1 MNPIVEIRNVHKI
14 YTRGS
19 EKLDV
24 LQGVTVQVAAGEFLA
39 LMGPSGS
46 GKTTLLNLMAGI
58 DTPSSGEVIVNG
70 RDISKMGEDQLA
82 AWRTRN
88 VGYVFQSFNLV
99 PVLTAYE
106 NVELPLLLLPLDRRR
121 RHEQVMTSLEVVGLA
136 DRKDHLPR
144 QLSGGQEQRVAIARA
159 IVTDPPLVLAD
170 EPTGDLDRENAKA
183 VMELVGRVVSRVQQN
198 VRHRHPRP
206 EGGRMRN
213 ARVAHGQGRARRER
227 ATLGGEPMKFL
238 FFAFKSLSRNP
249 VRTTLTL
256 LGVGVAIFLFTGVVS
271 LDQGMRRMLANS
283 AGDDTLVVFDKYQGC
298 PPLSKLPT
306 SYEAQVAE
314 LSGVAETTPTLF
326 LLSACSRATDLVAVH
341 GIEPEKFRRFRKIDI
356 PEEQYRAFS
365 QERGAAIVGEKVA
378 RTYGWRIGQAVTL
391 QKLGD
396 ISFTVRGIFR
406 APGSSLEN
414 AILVDLDY
422 LQFATNQTGKMTLLL
437 VKVSDPARAGAV
449 AERVDALF
457 SSSASPTKTT
467 PERSFIASAISGVT
481 GIVEFSRWLGYVALG
496 IILVGVGNSLA
507 MTIRDR
513 TREFAILKTLGFRR
527 PQVLRLVIFEA
538 VLSSLLGGA
547 LGAGLA
553 WLAVNRSNLSL
564 SVEGFTI
571 APHVTLELALL
582 AVALAGVLGTVAA
595 VLPAINASRL
605 KIVQALREV
614 D

>member
-1 MNPIVEIRNVHKI
+1 
-14 YTRGS
+14 
-19 EKLDV
+19 
-24 LQGVTVQVAAGEFLA
+24 
-39 LMGPSGS
+39 
-46 GKTTLLNLMAGI
+46 
-58 DTPSSGEVIVNG
+58 
-70 RDISKMGEDQLA
+70 
-82 AWRTRN
+82 
-88 VGYVFQSFNLV
+88 
-99 PVLTAYE
+99 
-106 NVELPLLLLPLDRRR
+106 
-121 RHEQVMTSLEVVGLA
+121 
-136 DRKDHLPR
+136 
-144 QLSGGQEQRVAIARA
+144 
-159 IVTDPPLVLAD
+159 
-170 EPTGDLDRENAKA
+170 
-183 VMELVGRVVSRVQQN
+183 
-198 VRHRHPRP
+198 
-206 EGGRMRN
+206 
-213 ARVAHGQGRARRER
+213 
-227 ATLGGEPMKFL
+227 MKFL
-238 FFAFKSLSRNP
+238 PFAFKSLSRNP
-249 VRTTLTL
+249 VRATLTL
-256 LGVGVAIFLFTGVVS
+256 LGVGVAMFLFTGVVS

-378 RTYGWRIGQAVTL
+378 RTYGWRIGQAVML

-414 AILVDLDY
+414 AILVGLDY

-457 SSSASPTKTT
+457 SSSASLTKTT

-481 GIVEFSRWLGYVALG
+481 GIVEFSRWLGCVALG
-496 IILVGVGNSLA
+496 IIIVGVGNSLA

-553 WLAVNRSNLSL
+553 WLTVNRSNLSL

>member
-1 MNPIVEIRNVHKI
+1 
-14 YTRGS
+14 
-19 EKLDV
+19 
-24 LQGVTVQVAAGEFLA
+24 
-39 LMGPSGS
+39 
-46 GKTTLLNLMAGI
+46 
-58 DTPSSGEVIVNG
+58 
-70 RDISKMGEDQLA
+70 
-82 AWRTRN
+82 
-88 VGYVFQSFNLV
+88 
-99 PVLTAYE
+99 
-106 NVELPLLLLPLDRRR
+106 
-121 RHEQVMTSLEVVGLA
+121 
-136 DRKDHLPR
+136 
-144 QLSGGQEQRVAIARA
+144 
-159 IVTDPPLVLAD
+159 
-170 EPTGDLDRENAKA
+170 
-183 VMELVGRVVSRVQQN
+183 
-198 VRHRHPRP
+198 
-206 EGGRMRN
+206 
-213 ARVAHGQGRARRER
+213 
-227 ATLGGEPMKFL
+227 MKFL

-249 VRTTLTL
+249 VRATLTL
-256 LGVGVAIFLFTGVVS
+256 LGVGVAMFLFTGVVS

-356 PEEQYRAFS
+356 LEEQYRTFA

-414 AILVDLDY
+414 AILVGLDY

-437 VKVSDPARAGAV
+437 VKVSDPARTGAV
-449 AERVDALF
+449 TERVDALF

-496 IILVGVGNSLA
+496 IIIVGVGNSLA

-538 VLSSLLGGA
+538 VLASLFGGA

-571 APHVTLELALL
+571 APHVTLELALW

>member
-1 MNPIVEIRNVHKI
+1 
-14 YTRGS
+14 
-19 EKLDV
+19 
-24 LQGVTVQVAAGEFLA
+24 
-39 LMGPSGS
+39 
-46 GKTTLLNLMAGI
+46 
-58 DTPSSGEVIVNG
+58 
-70 RDISKMGEDQLA
+70 
-82 AWRTRN
+82 
-88 VGYVFQSFNLV
+88 
-99 PVLTAYE
+99 
-106 NVELPLLLLPLDRRR
+106 
-121 RHEQVMTSLEVVGLA
+121 
-136 DRKDHLPR
+136 
-144 QLSGGQEQRVAIARA
+144 
-159 IVTDPPLVLAD
+159 
-170 EPTGDLDRENAKA
+170 
-183 VMELVGRVVSRVQQN
+183 
-198 VRHRHPRP
+198 
-206 EGGRMRN
+206 MR
-213 ARVAHGQGRARRER
+213 
-227 ATLGGEPMKFL
+227 FL

-249 VRTTLTL
+249 VRATLTL
-256 LGVGVAIFLFTGVVS
+256 LGVGVAMFLFTGVVS

-306 SYEAQVAE
+306 SYEARVAE

-406 APGSSLEN
+406 APGSLEN

-437 VKVSDPARAGAV
+437 VKMSDPARAGAV

-538 VLSSLLGGA
+538 VLASLFGGA

-571 APHVTLELALL
+571 APHVTLELALWT
-582 AVALAGVLGTVAA
+582 VALAGVLGTVAA

>member
-1 MNPIVEIRNVHKI
+1 
-14 YTRGS
+14 
-19 EKLDV
+19 
-24 LQGVTVQVAAGEFLA
+24 
-39 LMGPSGS
+39 
-46 GKTTLLNLMAGI
+46 
-58 DTPSSGEVIVNG
+58 
-70 RDISKMGEDQLA
+70 
-82 AWRTRN
+82 
-88 VGYVFQSFNLV
+88 
-99 PVLTAYE
+99 
-106 NVELPLLLLPLDRRR
+106 
-121 RHEQVMTSLEVVGLA
+121 
-136 DRKDHLPR
+136 
-144 QLSGGQEQRVAIARA
+144 
-159 IVTDPPLVLAD
+159 
-170 EPTGDLDRENAKA
+170 
-183 VMELVGRVVSRVQQN
+183 
-198 VRHRHPRP
+198 
-206 EGGRMRN
+206 
-213 ARVAHGQGRARRER
+213 
-227 ATLGGEPMKFL
+227 MKFL
-238 FFAFKSLSRNP
+238 FFAFKSLSRNR

-256 LGVGVAIFLFTGVVS
+256 LGVGVAIFLFTSVVS

-356 PEEQYRAFS
+356 PEEQYRAFA
-365 QERGAAIVGEKVA
+365 QERGAAIVGEQVA

-391 QKLGD
+391 QKLGN

-414 AILVDLDY
+414 AILVDLNY
-422 LQFATNQTGKMTLLL
+422 LQFATNQTGKITLLL
-437 VKVSDPARAGAV
+437 VKVSEPARAGAV
-449 AERVDALF
+449 AERIDARF

-467 PERSFIASAISGVT
+467 LERSFIASAISGVT

-553 WLAVNRSNLSL
+553 WLAVNRSNLTL

-571 APHVTLELALL
+571 VPYVTPALALL
-582 AVALAGVLGTVAA
+582 AVALAGVLGTIAA

>member
-1 MNPIVEIRNVHKI
+1 
-14 YTRGS
+14 
-19 EKLDV
+19 
-24 LQGVTVQVAAGEFLA
+24 
-39 LMGPSGS
+39 
-46 GKTTLLNLMAGI
+46 
-58 DTPSSGEVIVNG
+58 
-70 RDISKMGEDQLA
+70 
-82 AWRTRN
+82 
-88 VGYVFQSFNLV
+88 
-99 PVLTAYE
+99 
-106 NVELPLLLLPLDRRR
+106 
-121 RHEQVMTSLEVVGLA
+121 
-136 DRKDHLPR
+136 
-144 QLSGGQEQRVAIARA
+144 
-159 IVTDPPLVLAD
+159 
-170 EPTGDLDRENAKA
+170 
-183 VMELVGRVVSRVQQN
+183 
-198 VRHRHPRP
+198 
-206 EGGRMRN
+206 
-213 ARVAHGQGRARRER
+213 
-227 ATLGGEPMKFL
+227 MKFL
-238 FFAFKSLSRNP
+238 VFAFKSLSRNP
-249 VRTTLTL
+249 VRATLTL
-256 LGVGVAIFLFTGVVS
+256 LGVGVAMFLFTGVVAF
-271 LDQGMRRMLANS
+271 DQGMQRMLANS

-298 PPLSKLPT
+298 PPLSKLPI

-326 LLSACSRATDLVAVH
+326 LLSACSRATDLVAIH
-341 GIEPEKFRRFRKIDI
+341 GIEPEKFRRFRKIVI

-365 QERGAAIVGEKVA
+365 QERAAAIVGEKVA

-414 AILVDLDY
+414 AILVDLAY

-437 VKVSDPARAGAV
+437 VKVSDPAGAGAV

-467 PERSFIASAISGVT
+467 LERSFISSAISGVT

-538 VLSSLLGGA
+538 VLSSLFGGA

-571 APHVTLELALL
+571 APYVTLELALL

>member
-1 MNPIVEIRNVHKI
+1 
-14 YTRGS
+14 
-19 EKLDV
+19 
-24 LQGVTVQVAAGEFLA
+24 
-39 LMGPSGS
+39 
-46 GKTTLLNLMAGI
+46 
-58 DTPSSGEVIVNG
+58 
-70 RDISKMGEDQLA
+70 
-82 AWRTRN
+82 
-88 VGYVFQSFNLV
+88 
-99 PVLTAYE
+99 
-106 NVELPLLLLPLDRRR
+106 
-121 RHEQVMTSLEVVGLA
+121 
-136 DRKDHLPR
+136 
-144 QLSGGQEQRVAIARA
+144 
-159 IVTDPPLVLAD
+159 
-170 EPTGDLDRENAKA
+170 
-183 VMELVGRVVSRVQQN
+183 
-198 VRHRHPRP
+198 
-206 EGGRMRN
+206 
-213 ARVAHGQGRARRER
+213 
-227 ATLGGEPMKFL
+227 MKFL

-256 LGVGVAIFLFTGVVS
+256 LGVGVAMFLFTGVVS

-356 PEEQYRAFS
+356 PQEQYRAFS
-365 QERGAAIVGEKVA
+365 QERGAAIVGENVA

-437 VKVSDPARAGAV
+437 VKVSNSARAGAV

-467 PERSFIASAISGVT
+467 PERSFIASAVSGVT
-481 GIVEFSRWLGYVALG
+481 GIVEFSRWLGYMALG

-527 PQVLRLVIFEA
+527 PQLLRLVIFEA
-538 VLSSLLGGA
+538 VLASLLGGA

-571 APHVTLELALL
+571 APHVTLELALW

>member
-1 MNPIVEIRNVHKI
+1 
-14 YTRGS
+14 
-19 EKLDV
+19 
-24 LQGVTVQVAAGEFLA
+24 
-39 LMGPSGS
+39 
-46 GKTTLLNLMAGI
+46 
-58 DTPSSGEVIVNG
+58 
-70 RDISKMGEDQLA
+70 
-82 AWRTRN
+82 
-88 VGYVFQSFNLV
+88 
-99 PVLTAYE
+99 
-106 NVELPLLLLPLDRRR
+106 
-121 RHEQVMTSLEVVGLA
+121 
-136 DRKDHLPR
+136 
-144 QLSGGQEQRVAIARA
+144 
-159 IVTDPPLVLAD
+159 
-170 EPTGDLDRENAKA
+170 
-183 VMELVGRVVSRVQQN
+183 
-198 VRHRHPRP
+198 
-206 EGGRMRN
+206 
-213 ARVAHGQGRARRER
+213 
-227 ATLGGEPMKFL
+227 MKFL
-238 FFAFKSLSRNP
+238 SFAFKSLSRNR

-256 LGVGVAIFLFTGVVS
+256 LGVGVAMFLFTGVVS

-283 AGDDTLVVFDKYQGC
+283 ATDDTLVVFDKYQGC

-341 GIEPEKFRRFRKIDI
+341 GIEPEKFRRFRKIEI
-356 PEEQYRAFS
+356 PEEQYQAFA

-378 RTYGWRIGQAVTL
+378 RAYRWQTGQAVTL
-391 QKLGD
+391 QKLGN
-396 ISFTVRGIFR
+396 ISFNVQGIFR
-406 APGSSLEN
+406 APGSTLEN

-422 LQFATNQTGKMTLLL
+422 LQFATNQQGKMTLLL
-437 VKVSDPARAGAV
+437 VKVSDHARAGAV
-449 AERVDALF
+449 AERIDALF

-481 GIVEFSRWLGYVALG
+481 GIVQFSRWLGYVALG
-496 IILVGVGNSLA
+496 IIIVGVGNSLA

-553 WLAVNRSNLSL
+553 WLAVNRSNFSL

-571 APHVTLELALL
+571 APHVTLELALW
-582 AVALAGVLGTVAA
+582 AVALAGILGTVAA
-595 VLPAINASRL
+595 VLPAVNASRL

>member
-1 MNPIVEIRNVHKI
+1 
-14 YTRGS
+14 
-19 EKLDV
+19 
-24 LQGVTVQVAAGEFLA
+24 
-39 LMGPSGS
+39 
-46 GKTTLLNLMAGI
+46 
-58 DTPSSGEVIVNG
+58 
-70 RDISKMGEDQLA
+70 
-82 AWRTRN
+82 
-88 VGYVFQSFNLV
+88 
-99 PVLTAYE
+99 
-106 NVELPLLLLPLDRRR
+106 
-121 RHEQVMTSLEVVGLA
+121 
-136 DRKDHLPR
+136 
-144 QLSGGQEQRVAIARA
+144 
-159 IVTDPPLVLAD
+159 
-170 EPTGDLDRENAKA
+170 
-183 VMELVGRVVSRVQQN
+183 
-198 VRHRHPRP
+198 
-206 EGGRMRN
+206 
-213 ARVAHGQGRARRER
+213 
-227 ATLGGEPMKFL
+227 MKFL

-249 VRTTLTL
+249 VRATLTL

-356 PEEQYRAFS
+356 PEVQYRGFS

-378 RTYGWRIGQAVTL
+378 RTYGWRIGQAVAL

-396 ISFTVRGIFR
+396 ISFIVRGIFR

-422 LQFATNQTGKMTLLL
+422 LQFATNQTGKMTMLL
-437 VKVSDPARAGAV
+437 VKVSDSARAGAI

-481 GIVEFSRWLGYVALG
+481 GIVEFSRWLGYAALG

-538 VLSSLLGGA
+538 ALSSLLGGA

-553 WLAVNRSNLSL
+553 WLAVNGSNLSL

-582 AVALAGVLGTVAA
+582 AVALAGVLGTIAA

>member
-1 MNPIVEIRNVHKI
+1 
-14 YTRGS
+14 
-19 EKLDV
+19 
-24 LQGVTVQVAAGEFLA
+24 
-39 LMGPSGS
+39 
-46 GKTTLLNLMAGI
+46 
-58 DTPSSGEVIVNG
+58 
-70 RDISKMGEDQLA
+70 
-82 AWRTRN
+82 
-88 VGYVFQSFNLV
+88 
-99 PVLTAYE
+99 
-106 NVELPLLLLPLDRRR
+106 
-121 RHEQVMTSLEVVGLA
+121 
-136 DRKDHLPR
+136 
-144 QLSGGQEQRVAIARA
+144 
-159 IVTDPPLVLAD
+159 
-170 EPTGDLDRENAKA
+170 
-183 VMELVGRVVSRVQQN
+183 
-198 VRHRHPRP
+198 
-206 EGGRMRN
+206 
-213 ARVAHGQGRARRER
+213 
-227 ATLGGEPMKFL
+227 
-238 FFAFKSLSRNP
+238 
-249 VRTTLTL
+249 
-256 LGVGVAIFLFTGVVS
+256 
-271 LDQGMRRMLANS
+271 MLANS

-341 GIEPEKFRRFRKIDI
+341 GIEPEKFRRFRKIDM

-414 AILVDLDY
+414 AILVGLDY

-437 VKVSDPARAGAV
+437 VKVSDPAGAGAV

-496 IILVGVGNSLA
+496 I
-507 MTIRDR
+507 RDR

-538 VLSSLLGGA
+538 
-547 LGAGLA
+547 GAGLP
-553 WLAVNRSNLSL
+553 LRRSAGRRTRVAGGEP
-564 SVEGFTI
+564 VES
-571 APHVTLELALL
+571 LALRRGIHDS
-582 AVALAGVLGTVAA
+582 AARHAGACFMGGRLGRYSG
-595 VLPAINASRL
+595 NGSGSSSSN
-605 KIVQALREV
+605 
-614 D
+614 

>member
-1 MNPIVEIRNVHKI
+1 M
-14 YTRGS
+14 
-19 EKLDV
+19 
-24 LQGVTVQVAAGEFLA
+24 
-39 LMGPSGS
+39 
-46 GKTTLLNLMAGI
+46 
-58 DTPSSGEVIVNG
+58 
-70 RDISKMGEDQLA
+70 
-82 AWRTRN
+82 
-88 VGYVFQSFNLV
+88 
-99 PVLTAYE
+99 
-106 NVELPLLLLPLDRRR
+106 
-121 RHEQVMTSLEVVGLA
+121 
-136 DRKDHLPR
+136 
-144 QLSGGQEQRVAIARA
+144 
-159 IVTDPPLVLAD
+159 
-170 EPTGDLDRENAKA
+170 
-183 VMELVGRVVSRVQQN
+183 
-198 VRHRHPRP
+198 
-206 EGGRMRN
+206 
-213 ARVAHGQGRARRER
+213 
-227 ATLGGEPMKFL
+227 
-238 FFAFKSLSRNP
+238 
-249 VRTTLTL
+249 
-256 LGVGVAIFLFTGVVS
+256 
-271 LDQGMRRMLANS
+271 
-283 AGDDTLVVFDKYQGC
+283 
-298 PPLSKLPT
+298 
-306 SYEAQVAE
+306 
-314 LSGVAETTPTLF
+314 
-326 LLSACSRATDLVAVH
+326 
-341 GIEPEKFRRFRKIDI
+341 
-356 PEEQYRAFS
+356 
-365 QERGAAIVGEKVA
+365 GEKVA
-378 RTYGWRIGQAVTL
+378 RAYGWRIGQAVTL
-391 QKLGD
+391 QKLGN

-437 VKVSDPARAGAV
+437 VKVSDPARSGAV
-449 AERVDALF
+449 AERIDALF

-571 APHVTLELALL
+571 APHVTLELALW

>member
-1 MNPIVEIRNVHKI
+1 
-14 YTRGS
+14 
-19 EKLDV
+19 
-24 LQGVTVQVAAGEFLA
+24 
-39 LMGPSGS
+39 
-46 GKTTLLNLMAGI
+46 
-58 DTPSSGEVIVNG
+58 
-70 RDISKMGEDQLA
+70 
-82 AWRTRN
+82 
-88 VGYVFQSFNLV
+88 
-99 PVLTAYE
+99 
-106 NVELPLLLLPLDRRR
+106 
-121 RHEQVMTSLEVVGLA
+121 
-136 DRKDHLPR
+136 
-144 QLSGGQEQRVAIARA
+144 
-159 IVTDPPLVLAD
+159 
-170 EPTGDLDRENAKA
+170 
-183 VMELVGRVVSRVQQN
+183 
-198 VRHRHPRP
+198 
-206 EGGRMRN
+206 
-213 ARVAHGQGRARRER
+213 
-227 ATLGGEPMKFL
+227 MKFL
-238 FFAFKSLSRNP
+238 LFAFKSLSRNR

-256 LGVGVAIFLFTGVVS
+256 LGVGVAIFLFTSVVS

-356 PEEQYRAFS
+356 PEEQYRDFA
-365 QERGAAIVGEKVA
+365 QERGAAIVGEQVA

-391 QKLGD
+391 QKLGN

-414 AILVDLDY
+414 AILVDLNY
-422 LQFATNQTGKMTLLL
+422 LQFATNQTGKITLLL
-437 VKVSDPARAGAV
+437 VKVSEPARAGAV
-449 AERVDALF
+449 AERIDARF

-467 PERSFIASAISGVT
+467 LERSFIASAISGVT

-553 WLAVNRSNLSL
+553 WLAVNRSNLRL

-571 APHVTLELALL
+571 VPYVTPALALL
-582 AVALAGVLGTVAA
+582 ALALAGVLGTIAA